1 MLPIS
6 DVLRTYISEVS
17 LNRDIL
23 NKIGYDACNW
33 IWHGGHGVGQ
43 TVRFGISLDEKLLQS
58 FDQLIE
64 QKSYMNRSEAIRD
77 LIRASLVEERC
88 GAEEQE
94 AVGTVTLVYNHHVR
108 DLADKLTDHQHA
120 HHDQIVSALHVH
132 LDAHNCLEV
141 LVIRGT
147 VLVVK
152 QIANEL
158 ISVKGVKHGKLVLT
172 TTGEDL

>member
-1 MLPIS
+1 MKSSIKQS
-6 DVLRTYISEVS
+6 NNRNKEV
-17 LNRDIL
+17 NGMG
-23 NKIGYDACNW
+23 N
-33 IWHGGHGVGQ
+33 
-43 TVRFGISLDEKLLQS
+43 TVRFGISLDEKLLAN

-77 LIRASLVEERC
+77 LIRATLVEERL
-88 GAEEQE
+88 GSEEQE

-108 DLADKLTDHQHA
+108 DLSEKLTEHQHS

-147 VLVVK
+147 VRDIR
-152 QIANEL
+152 QIADEL
-158 ISVKGVKHGKLVLT
+158 IGVKGVKHGKLVMT
-172 TTGEDL
+172 TTGIDL

>member
-1 MLPIS
+1 MG
-6 DVLRTYISEVS
+6 
-17 LNRDIL
+17 N
-23 NKIGYDACNW
+23 
-33 IWHGGHGVGQ
+33 

-88 GAEEQE
+88 GEEEQE
-94 AVGTVTLVYNHHVR
+94 SVGTVTLVYNHHVR
-108 DLADKLTDHQHA
+108 DLADKLTDHQHS
-120 HHDQIVSALHVH
+120 HHDRIVSSLHVH

-141 LVIRGT
+141 LIVRGN
-147 VLVVK
+147 VSDVK
-152 QIANEL
+152 RIANEL
-158 ISVKGVKHGKLVLT
+158 ISVKGVKHGRLVLT